1 MDALLPH
8 PLPRPRHTRTSRRGP
23 HLPPAPRPHP
33 TRTRTRSGDGLSK
46 TCFTDDAAV
55 VVPNGADGA
64 PFEGEW
70 LPRGGLSLVE
80 KLEHFPGSV
89 GWARMLVKDHS
100 AVGHEFPGSLEWSLE
115 LCYDGWEGPYE
126 EWREKEEERIRKKE
140 EEAVRPW
147 CVDVPAPSSEPSDGI
162 STEPSIFPSVSVSME
177 PTDLGLPINLLYHL
191 LMSLPM
197 LQRRAQLL
205 QTCVNLNIKKRCL
218 RKDCYWTDK
227 KCSSCS
233 KITKDE
239 PCLKNGCVWNPKK
252 GGKCSSC
259 NDTTKGNTCRRKG
272 CVWKEGTCS
281 SCCAK
286 SNKKKCDETPYTW
299 LQKICVSCAEI
310 TEKKQ
315 CKKIN
320 CKWNKIKGC
329 TAPLK

>member
-239 PCLKNGCVWNPKK
+239 PCLKNGCVWNPE
-252 GGKCSSC
+252 
-259 NDTTKGNTCRRKG
+259 KGNARRVMTLPKEIHAGEKAVFGKRVHAHPAVQSRTKRNVMKPHTLGCRKYVYRAPKSRRR
-272 CVWKEGTCS
+272 S
-281 SCCAK
+281 SAK
-286 SNKKKCDETPYTW
+286 R
-299 LQKICVSCAEI
+299 
-310 TEKKQ
+310 
-315 CKKIN
+315 
-320 CKWNKIKGC
+320 
-329 TAPLK
+329 